1 MTLRTQVAPWR
12 TYVATLADAQTLP
25 HNARMT
31 ATTISPRNVSARLA
45 EILADPM
52 TPPRHAVNGR
62 SITCATQTTQTP
74 TPELGTTGAATLERA
89 GESHH

>member
-31 ATTISPRNVSARLA
+31 APTINTRNVSARLA
-45 EILADPM
+45 EMLADPM
-52 TPPRHAVNGR
+52 TPPRHPQTTPLV
-62 SITCATQTTQTP
+62 SCATQTTQTP
-74 TPELGTTGAATLERA
+74 TPELGTAGAATLERA
-89 GESHH
+89 GIFHL

>member
-1 MTLRTQVAPWR
+1 
-12 TYVATLADAQTLP
+12 
-25 HNARMT
+25 MT
-31 ATTISPRNVSARLA
+31 ATTINPCNVSARLA
-45 EILADPM
+45 EILAGPM

-62 SITCATQTTQTP
+62 SISCATQTTQTP

>member
-1 MTLRTQVAPWR
+1 
-12 TYVATLADAQTLP
+12 
-25 HNARMT
+25 MT
-31 ATTISPRNVSARLA
+31 APTINPRNVSARLA

-52 TPPRHAVNGR
+52 TPPRHA
-62 SITCATQTTQTP
+62 ITNLLVSCATQTTQTP